1 MFSALSEQ
9 QRKECTTDMEDKA
22 DLCILGKVTCSW
34 IPGHLF
40 AVLLPYACLH
50 IYVDA
55 DATL

>member
-34 IPGHLF
+34 VPGHLS
-40 AVLLPYACLH
+40 AVLLPLPP
-50 IYVDA
+50 V
-55 DATL
+55 